1 MRGLAK
7 EKMKQINIGLLGAGT
22 VGGGVILVLNQNRD
36 LITERVGAE
45 IRIKK
50 VLARHPEK
58 VRALDA
64 SLPTTDKI
72 EDIVNDPD
80 ISIVVELMGREHPA
94 LEYMEAALRVVLFVV
109 FVFLVTANKDVVAT
123 HGKEL
128 FELAAAHHVD
138 FLFEAA
144 VAGGIPIIRPLKES
158 LAANR
163 ISKIMGIINGTT
175 NYMRTKMTQEHMDF
189 AEVLKEAQD
198 KGYAE
203 SDPTA
208 DVGGFDAARK
218 IAILASIAFNSRGG
232 QDDVGGGGGDKISS
246 RDIEYADEL
255 GYVIKLLGIAKQKE
269 GKGVSARVHPT
280 MLRKDHP
287 LATVNDVFN
296 AVYVE
301 GQPVGEAMFFG
312 RGAGRMPT
320 ASAVCGDIIESTRN
334 ILAGCTGRVGCTCYE
349 AKPMLPP
356 EEIISPCYIR
366 MLVEDQP
373 GVWATIASAF
383 GENKVSLKTVVQKR
397 SLGTLAE
404 IVVITYGVS
413 EFALRKAADA
423 LSKLAV
429 VARICNIIRVEDSTL
444 E

>member
-1 MRGLAK
+1 MAN
-7 EKMKQINIGLLGAGT
+7 KMKQINIGLLGAGT

-94 LEYMEAALRVVLFVV
+94 LEYMEAALRGGKNV
-109 FVFLVTANKDVVAT
+109 VTANKDVVAT

-175 NYMRTKMTQEHMDF
+175 NYMLTKMTQEHMDF

-218 IAILASIAFNSRGG
+218 IAILASIAFNSRVGL
-232 QDDVGGGGGDKISS
+232 DDVYVEGIDKISS

-255 GYVIKLLGIAKQKE
+255 GYVIKLLALP
-269 GKGVSARVHPT
+269 SRRRAR
-280 MLRKDHP
+280 
-287 LATVNDVFN
+287 
-296 AVYVE
+296 
-301 GQPVGEAMFFG
+301 
-312 RGAGRMPT
+312 
-320 ASAVCGDIIESTRN
+320 ASAPGSIPPCSGRTILWPRSTMCSTPCTWKASRWAKPCSSAGGPDGCPRPVPFAGTSSKAPGTSWPAA
-334 ILAGCTGRVGCTCYE
+334 LAGWAAPATKPNPCCPWKKSSPPATSGC
-349 AKPMLPP
+349 
-356 EEIISPCYIR
+356 
-366 MLVEDQP
+366 
-373 GVWATIASAF
+373 W
-383 GENKVSLKTVVQKR
+383 
-397 SLGTLAE
+397 
-404 IVVITYGVS
+404 
-413 EFALRKAADA
+413 
-423 LSKLAV
+423 
-429 VARICNIIRVEDSTL
+429 
-444 E
+444 